1 VDPPGRAE
9 ASLPARPGPAGSGAY
24 ANYVLGV
31 LFACYVFNWVDRNV
45 LAILLGPMKAELGV
59 SDTAMGFLS
68 GLAFALF
75 YTVLGIPI
83 ARWADLGN
91 RRSILALGI
100 ALWSAMT
107 VVCGMARSFTGLALA
122 RVGVGV
128 GEAAGSPASHS
139 LISDYFPPQRRGRAL
154 SVYAMGNYAGHFV
167 AFVIGGWVNEHYGWR
182 TTFIVMGVPGL
193 LLALLV
199 RFTVR
204 EPPRGAFDGAA
215 GAEPRAGFHEVL
227 RFLGRQRSYLY
238 INLGGALNALVG
250 YGFGIWGPTFFMR
263 VHGMGTAEVGLWLG
277 WLAPLGGL
285 TGTFV
290 GGFLIDRLAGRD
302 GRWYLWIPAAS
313 ALVSVPISMLLLLG
327 DVSLALALYAPHA
340 LLFALYIGPMFAA
353 MQGVAPPRMRALTVA
368 IHLLVVNLLGLG
380 AGPLVVGALNDFLNA
395 EYGASAVRY
404 SLLLVSVTGIAS
416 TALFLAGARS
426 VRRDLRTAQAPA
438 SEVAAAP

>member
-1 VDPPGRAE
+1 MQETPG
-9 ASLPARPGPAGSGAY
+9 GTGSDAY

-31 LFACYVFNWVDRNV
+31 LFVCYVFNWVDRNV
-45 LAILLGPMKAELGV
+45 LAILLAPMKAELGV

-83 ARWADLGN
+83 ARWADLGS

-107 VVCGMARSFTGLALA
+107 VVCGLARSFTGLALA

-139 LISDYFPPQRRGRAL
+139 LISDYFPPERRGRAL

-182 TTFIVMGVPGL
+182 TTFIVMGIPGL

-199 RFTVR
+199 RLTVR
-204 EPPRGAFDGAA
+204 EPPRGSFDGAA
-215 GAEPRAGFHEVL
+215 GAEPPAQLGEVL
-227 RFLGRQRSYLY
+227 RFLGGQRSYLF
-238 INLGGALNALVG
+238 INIGGALNALVG

-285 TGTFV
+285 TGTFL

-302 GRWYLWIPAAS
+302 GRWFLWIPTLS
-313 ALVSVPISMLLLLG
+313 AIASVPISILLLLS
-327 DVSLALALYAPHA
+327 DKPLALALYAPHA
-340 LLFALYIGPMFAA
+340 LFFALYIGPMFAA
-353 MQGVAPPRMRALTVA
+353 MQGVAPPRMRAITVA

-380 AGPLVVGALNDFLNA
+380 AGPLIVGALNDFLNA

-404 SLLLVSVTGIAS
+404 SLLLVSVTGIVSA
-416 TALFLAGARS
+416 ACFIAGASS
-426 VRRDLRTAQAPA
+426 VRRDLLAAKGVTAAG
-438 SEVAAAP
+438 

>member
-1 VDPPGRAE
+1 VA
-9 ASLPARPGPAGSGAY
+9 LPGPAQAPTRDPRAGASSDAY

-83 ARWADLGN
+83 ARWADLGS

-107 VVCGMARSFTGLALA
+107 VVCGLARSFTGLALA

-139 LISDYFPPQRRGRAL
+139 LISDYFPPERRGRAL

-182 TTFIVMGVPGL
+182 TTFFVMGIPGL

-199 RFTVR
+199 RLTVR
-204 EPPRGAFDGAA
+204 EPPRGSFDGAA
-215 GAEPRAGFHEVL
+215 GAEPRVELREVL
-227 RFLGRQRSYLY
+227 RFLGRQRSYLF
-238 INLGGALNALVG
+238 INIGGALNALVG

-277 WLAPLGGL
+277 WLSPLGGL
-285 TGTFV
+285 TGTFI
-290 GGFLIDRLAGRD
+290 GGWLIDRLAGRD
-302 GRWYLWIPAAS
+302 GRWFLWIPTVS
-313 ALVSVPISMLLLLG
+313 ALASVPISVLLLLG
-327 DVSLALALYAPHA
+327 ETPLALALYAPHA
-340 LLFALYIGPMFAA
+340 FFFALYIGPMFAA
-353 MQGVAPPRMRALTVA
+353 MQGVAPPRMRAITVA
-368 IHLLVVNLLGLG
+368 IHLLIVNLLGLG
-380 AGPLVVGALNDFLNA
+380 AGPLIVGALNDFLDA
-395 EYGASAVRY
+395 EYGAAAVRY
-404 SLLLVSVTGIAS
+404 SLLLVSVTGFVSAGCFI
-416 TALFLAGARS
+416 AGARS
-426 VRRDLRTAQAPA
+426 VRRDLLAARGAAPA
-438 SEVAAAP
+438 A

>member
-1 VDPPGRAE
+1 MAL
-9 ASLPARPGPAGSGAY
+9 SGPAQTPMQETPGGTRSDAY

-31 LFACYVFNWVDRNV
+31 LFVCYVFNWVDRNV
-45 LAILLGPMKAELGV
+45 LAILLAPMKAELGV

-83 ARWADLGN
+83 ARWADLGS

-107 VVCGMARSFTGLALA
+107 VVCGLARSFTGLALA

-139 LISDYFPPQRRGRAL
+139 LISDYFPPERRGRAL

-182 TTFIVMGVPGL
+182 TTFIVMGIPGL

-199 RFTVR
+199 RLTVR
-204 EPPRGAFDGAA
+204 EPPRGSFDGAA
-215 GAEPRAGFHEVL
+215 GAEPPAQLGEVL
-227 RFLGRQRSYLY
+227 RFLGGQRSYLF
-238 INLGGALNALVG
+238 INIGGALNALVG

-285 TGTFV
+285 TGTFL

-302 GRWYLWIPAAS
+302 GRWFLWIPTLS
-313 ALVSVPISMLLLLG
+313 AIASVPISILLLLS
-327 DVSLALALYAPHA
+327 DKPLALALYAPHA
-340 LLFALYIGPMFAA
+340 LFFALYIGPMFAA
-353 MQGVAPPRMRALTVA
+353 MQGVAPPRMRAITVA

-380 AGPLVVGALNDFLNA
+380 AGPLIVGALNDFLNA

-404 SLLLVSVTGIAS
+404 SLLLVSVTGIVSA
-416 TALFLAGARS
+416 ACFIAGASS
-426 VRRDLRTAQAPA
+426 VRRDLLAAKGVTAAG
-438 SEVAAAP
+438 

>member
-1 VDPPGRAE
+1 MALPGGEPASPRESPGR
-9 ASLPARPGPAGSGAY
+9 SGSDAY

-31 LFACYVFNWVDRNV
+31 LFTCYVFNWVDRNV

-107 VVCGMARSFTGLALA
+107 VVCGLARSFAGLALA

-139 LISDYFPPQRRGRAL
+139 LISDYFPPGRRGRAL

-182 TTFIVMGVPGL
+182 ATFFVMGIPGL

-199 RFTVR
+199 RLTVR
-204 EPPRGAFDGAA
+204 EPPRGRFDGAA
-215 GAEPRAGFHEVL
+215 GAEPRAALGEVL
-227 RFLGRQRSYLY
+227 RFLGRQRSYVY

-250 YGFGIWGPTFFMR
+250 YGFGIWGLTFFMR
-263 VHGMGTAEVGLWLG
+263 VHGMGTAEAGLWLG
-277 WLAPLGGL
+277 WLGPLGGL

-290 GGFLIDRLAGRD
+290 GGLLIDRLASRD
-302 GRWYLWIPAAS
+302 GRWFLWIPTAS
-313 ALVSVPISMLLLLG
+313 ALASVPVSVLLLLG
-327 DVSLALALYAPHA
+327 AKPLALALYAPHS

-353 MQGVAPPRMRALTVA
+353 MQGVAPPRMRAITVA
-368 IHLLVVNLLGLG
+368 IHLLVVNLVGLG
-380 AGPLVVGALNDFLNA
+380 GGPLVVGALNDFLNA
-395 EYGASAVRY
+395 EYGVSAVRY
-404 SLLLVSVTGIAS
+404 SLLLVSVTGIVSSAC
-416 TALFLAGARS
+416 FLAGARS
-426 VRRDLRTAQAPA
+426 VRRDLL
-438 SEVAAAP
+438 AAKGATPVG

>member
-1 VDPPGRAE
+1 MAQPAAAQGPLRAPPV
-9 ASLPARPGPAGSGAY
+9 GAPSAAY
-24 ANYVLGV
+24 SNYVLGV
-31 LFACYVFNWVDRNV
+31 LFVCYVFNWVDRNV
-45 LAILLGPMKAELGV
+45 LAILLAPMKAELGV

-75 YTVLGIPI
+75 YTLLGIPI
-83 ARWADLGN
+83 ARWADLGS
-91 RRSILALGI
+91 RRSILAIGI

-107 VVCGMARSFTGLALA
+107 VACGLAKSFAALALA

-139 LISDYFPPQRRGRAL
+139 LISDYFPPERRGRAL

-182 TTFIVMGVPGL
+182 TTFVVMGIPGL

-204 EPPRGAFDGAA
+204 EPPRGRFDGAA
-215 GAEPRAGFHEVL
+215 GAEPRAGFGEVL
-227 RFLGRQRSYLY
+227 HFLGRQRSYLF
-238 INLGGALNALVG
+238 INLAGALNALVG

-263 VHGMGTAEVGLWLG
+263 VHEMGSAEVGLWLG
-277 WLAPLGGL
+277 WLSPLGGL

-380 AGPLVVGALNDFLNA
+380 AGPLVVGALNDALHA
-395 EYGASAVRY
+395 THGDASVRW
-404 SLLLVSVTGIAS
+404 SLLLVSLTGLGS
-416 TALFLAGARS
+416 GLCYLLGARS
-426 VRRDLRTAQAPA
+426 VRRDLL
-438 SEVAAAP
+438 AAARAQTA

>member
-1 VDPPGRAE
+1 MQTPPGRA
-9 ASLPARPGPAGSGAY
+9 GSEAY
-24 ANYVLGV
+24 AKYVLGV

-68 GLAFALF
+68 GLAFAVF
-75 YTVLGIPI
+75 YTLLGIPI

-91 RRSILALGI
+91 RRSILAVGI

-107 VVCGMARSFTGLALA
+107 VVCGLARSFTALALA

-128 GEAAGSPASHS
+128 GEAAGSPSSHS
-139 LISDYFPPQRRGRAL
+139 LISDYFPPARRGRAL

-182 TTFIVMGVPGL
+182 TTFFVMGAPGL

-199 RFTVR
+199 RLTVR
-204 EPPRGAFDGAA
+204 EPPRGVFDGAA
-215 GAEPRAGFHEVL
+215 GSEPRASLRDVL
-227 RFLGRQRSYLY
+227 RFLGRQRSYVF

-277 WLAPLGGL
+277 WLSPLGGL
-285 TGTFV
+285 TGTLL
-290 GGFLIDRLAGRD
+290 GGLLIDRLAGRD
-302 GRWYLWIPAAS
+302 GRWYLWIPTVS
-313 ALVSVPISMLLLLG
+313 ALASVPVSVLLLLG
-327 DVSLALALYAPHA
+327 GKGLALALYGPHA

-353 MQGVAPPRMRALTVA
+353 MQGVAPPRMRAITVA
-368 IHLLVVNLLGLG
+368 VHLLIVNLLGLG

-404 SLLLVSVTGIAS
+404 SLLLVSISGLAS
-416 TALFLAGARS
+416 SACFLAGARS
-426 VRRDLRTAQAPA
+426 VRRDLRTAQGAA
-438 SEVAAAP
+438 SAA

>member
-1 VDPPGRAE
+1 MQTPGGRA
-9 ASLPARPGPAGSGAY
+9 GSEAY

-45 LAILLGPMKAELGV
+45 LAILLGPIKAELGV
-59 SDTAMGFLS
+59 SDTAMGLLS

-75 YTVLGIPI
+75 YTILGIPI

-107 VVCGMARSFTGLALA
+107 VVCGLARSFGALALA

-128 GEAAGSPASHS
+128 GEAAGSPSSHS
-139 LISDYFPPQRRGRAL
+139 LISDYFPPARRGRAL

-182 TTFIVMGVPGL
+182 TTFFVMGVPGL

-204 EPPRGAFDGAA
+204 EPPRGGFDGAA
-215 GAEPRAGFHEVL
+215 GSQPRASLREVV
-227 RFLGRQRSYLY
+227 RFLGRQRSYLF

-277 WLAPLGGL
+277 WLSPLGGL
-285 TGTFV
+285 TGTLA
-290 GGFLIDRLAGRD
+290 GGLLIDRLAGRD
-302 GRWYLWIPAAS
+302 GRWYLWIPTVS
-313 ALVSVPISMLLLLG
+313 ALASVPVSVLLLLG
-327 DVSLALALYAPHA
+327 GKGLALALYGPHA
-340 LLFALYIGPMFAA
+340 LFFALYIGPMFAA
-353 MQGVAPPRMRALTVA
+353 MQGVAPPRMRAITVA
-368 IHLLVVNLLGLG
+368 IHLLIVNLLGLG

-404 SLLLVSVTGIAS
+404 SLLLVSVSGLVSSAC
-416 TALFLAGARS
+416 FLAGARS
-426 VRRDLRTAQAPA
+426 VRRDLREAQRAV
-438 SEVAAAP
+438 SAA

>member
-1 VDPPGRAE
+1 VSPSAPAQPPIEEPRGDT
-9 ASLPARPGPAGSGAY
+9 GSDAY
-24 ANYVLGV
+24 PNYVLGV

-45 LAILLGPMKAELGV
+45 LAILLGPMKEELGV

-107 VVCGMARSFTGLALA
+107 VVCGLARSFGALALA

-139 LISDYFPPQRRGRAL
+139 LISDYFPPARRGRAL

-182 TTFIVMGVPGL
+182 TTFFVMGIPGL

-199 RFTVR
+199 RLTVR
-204 EPPRGAFDGAA
+204 EPPRGTFDGAA
-215 GAEPRAGFHEVL
+215 GAEPRAGFREVM
-227 RFLGRQRSYLY
+227 RFLGGQRSYFY

-277 WLAPLGGL
+277 WLSPLGGL
-285 TGTFV
+285 VGTFA
-290 GGFLIDRLAGRD
+290 GGLLIDRLAGRD
-302 GRWYLWIPAAS
+302 GRWYLWIPTVS
-313 ALVSVPISMLLLLG
+313 ALASVPISIMLLLG
-327 DVSLALALYAPHA
+327 SKELALALYAPHA
-340 LLFALYIGPMFAA
+340 LFFALYIGPMFAA
-353 MQGVAPPRMRALTVA
+353 MQGVAPPRMRAITVA

-380 AGPLVVGALNDFLNA
+380 AGPLIVGALNDFLNA
-395 EYGASAVRY
+395 EFGDSAVRY
-404 SLLLVSVTGIAS
+404 SLLLVSVTGIVSA
-416 TALFLAGARS
+416 ACFLAGARS
-426 VRRDLRTAQAPA
+426 VRRDLL
-438 SEVAAAP
+438 AARGPGTLV